1 MVELSA
7 NFEMDASVV
16 MAAPLEE
23 VEQMLKDT
31 VAGNLT
37 TQISSK
43 LEEMSFMDMRLDE
56 ESNKFIVEA
65 ELVLCS
71 KQSVITNIEM
81 MSKKMKTYGLMEE
94 DIIDILSTMVQDTE
108 GF

>member
-7 NFEMDASVV
+7 SFEMDASAV
-16 MAAPLEE
+16 MAAPIEE
-23 VEQMLKDT
+23 VEKMLKDT

-37 TQISSK
+37 KQISEK
-43 LEEMSFMDMRLDE
+43 LEEMSFLDMNLNE
-56 ESNKFIVEA
+56 EKNKFIVEA

-71 KQSVITNIEM
+71 KQSVITNIDI
-81 MSKKMKTYGLMEE
+81 MSKKLRGYGLVEE
-94 DIIDILSTMVQDTE
+94 DIIDILSTLVEDTK